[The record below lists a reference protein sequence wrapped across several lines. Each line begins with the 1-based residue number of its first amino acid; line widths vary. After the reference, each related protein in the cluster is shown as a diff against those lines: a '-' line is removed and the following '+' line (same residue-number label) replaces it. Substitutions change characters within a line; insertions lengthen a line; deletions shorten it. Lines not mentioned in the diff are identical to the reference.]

1 MRKAGA
7 AFLLVVAAACGNNEN
22 VFYGSIGPSTI
33 TPFIAF
39 DNANSV
45 ISGRATLTDADGGT
59 TGSAELVIISDR
71 PRLCDRLVQYP
82 DYFRNPPEAYVALIL
97 FLPPDNRV
105 GTFLAGRPGDEG
117 TGSEIIGADP
127 TKKQASIDLTGR
139 PVAPFQLQPL
149 LRGTSAV
156 EFDHRLSLLRPVQGD
171 GVHDAERHAA
181 ALTPSH
187 SRPTQGAPSGERR
200 WRSPSRRISLTAA

>member
-7 AFLLVVAAACGNNEN
+7 AFLLV
-22 VFYGSIGPSTI
+22 
-33 TPFIAF
+33 IAF

-139 PVAPFQLQPL
+139 PVAPFQGLNAYPCCGYIS
-149 LRGTSAV
+149 LRDWSEASGGESTGS
-156 EFDHRLSLLRPVQGD
+156 FNLYY
-171 GVHDAERHAA
+171 
-181 ALTPSH
+181 
-187 SRPTQGAPSGERR
+187 GAPPQLNST
-200 WRSPSRRISLTAA
+200 TAFPFYGQFKATVCTTLNGTLLP